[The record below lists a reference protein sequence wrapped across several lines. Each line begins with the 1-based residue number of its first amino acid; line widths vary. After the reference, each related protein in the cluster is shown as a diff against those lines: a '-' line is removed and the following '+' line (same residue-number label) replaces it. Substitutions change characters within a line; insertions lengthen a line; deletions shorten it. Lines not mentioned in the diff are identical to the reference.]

1 MFDNVLFPIII
12 AAAVVVLFAVAV
24 ISHTKRTQKAHYDER
39 QLLARNAACR
49 TSFFFLLFYC
59 LVCGFLKL
67 FNVIWSDIAVQMFL
81 GVVLSLALF
90 TALCIIKV
98 SGIGNGKA
106 FWENGQISE
115 LILYAV
121 SAFCLFALGIFSVI
135 KIILEKRGAEK

>member
-59 LVCGFLKL
+59 LVCGF
-67 FNVIWSDIAVQMFL
+67 FEAFR
-81 GVVLSLALF
+81 VLPWRFSRRF
-90 TALCIIKV
+90 T
-98 SGIGNGKA
+98 
-106 FWENGQISE
+106 
-115 LILYAV
+115 
-121 SAFCLFALGIFSVI
+121 SVFGYY
-135 KIILEKRGAEK
+135 LDGGLRCAYSTTF